1 MIRHQTWKRLSVFAL
16 LGLLLSWIVSCGTGN
31 VSNNQATSGRQ
42 EVEFWTMQLQPQF
55 TDYFNKLIASFE
67 AENTGVKVRW
77 VDVPWNDMQSKILT
91 AVSAKTAPD
100 VVNLNPDF
108 ASQLAARNA
117 WLELD
122 GKISQPLRQSYL
134 PNIWQA
140 STFNGKSFGI
150 PWYLATQITIYNKD
164 LFQRAGIS
172 KPPATYAQLAQLAKQ
187 VKEKTGKY
195 AFFIT
200 FVPEDSAEVLESLVQ
215 MGVKLVDAQGKAAF
229 NSPEGKAAFQ
239 YWVDLYKQ
247 GLLPKEVL
255 TEGHRKGIE
264 LYQAGETAVLVTGA
278 QFLNSIAKNAPEIAK
293 VSATAPQIT
302 GKTGKKSVAV
312 MNLVIPRNT
321 DQADAAVKFAL
332 FVTNDQNQLAF
343 AKEAKVLPS
352 TVKALENPYFKALAS
367 NSSTVDQA
375 RVVSAGQMKQAEV
388 LIPVMKNVNVLQRL
402 IYDNLQA
409 AMLGQKSVE
418 QALSD
423 AATEWDQAN

>member
-1 MIRHQTWKRLSVFAL
+1 MIRHHTWKRLSVFAF
-16 LGLLLSWIVSCGTGN
+16 LGLLLSWMVSCSTGN
-31 VSNNQATSGRQ
+31 VSNNQATSSRQ

-67 AENTGVKVRW
+67 AENAGVKVRW

-100 VVNLNPDF
+100 VVNLTPDF
-108 ASQLAARNA
+108 AAQLAARNA

-122 GKISQPLRQSYL
+122 GKIPKALRQSYL

-164 LFQRAGIS
+164 LYQRAGIS
-172 KPPATYAQLAQLAKQ
+172 KPPATYAELAQVAKQ

-215 MGVKLVDAQGKAAF
+215 MGVKLVDDRGKAAF

-239 YWVDLYKQ
+239 YWVNLYKQ

-264 LYQAGETAVLVTGA
+264 LYQAGETAILVTGA
-278 QFLNSIAKNAPEIAK
+278 QFLNTIGKNAPEIAK
-293 VSATAPQIT
+293 VSATAPQIS

-321 DQADAAVKFAL
+321 DRADAALKFAL

-343 AKEAKVLPS
+343 AKEANVLPS
-352 TVKALENPYFKALAS
+352 TVKALANPYFKSVAV
-367 NSSTVDQA
+367 NSSTVDRA
-375 RVVSAGQMKQAEV
+375 RAVSASQMQQAEV
-388 LIPVMKNVNVLQRL
+388 LVPAIKNVNVLQRL

-409 AMLGQKSVE
+409 AMLGEKSVDK
-418 QALSD
+418 ALSD
-423 AATEWDQAN
+423 AATEWNQN

>member
-16 LGLLLSWIVSCGTGN
+16 CGLLLSWIVSCSTGN

-55 TDYFNKLIASFE
+55 TNYFNKLIASFE
-67 AENTGVKVRW
+67 AENAGVKVRW

-108 ASQLAARNA
+108 AAQLAARNA

-122 GKISQPLRQSYL
+122 GKIPQPVRQSFL

-150 PWYLATQITIYNKD
+150 PWYLATQITIYNKV

-172 KPPATYAQLAQLAKQ
+172 KPPVTYAELAQVAKQ

-264 LYQAGETAVLVTGA
+264 LYQAGETAILVTGA
-278 QFLNSIAKNAPEIAK
+278 QFLNTIAKNAPQIAN

-321 DQADAAVKFAL
+321 EQADAALKFAL

-343 AKEAKVLPS
+343 AKEANVLPS
-352 TVKALENPYFKALAS
+352 TVKALANPYFKSVAA
-367 NSSTVDQA
+367 NSSSVDRA
-375 RVVSAGQMKQAEV
+375 RVVSASQMQQAEV
-388 LIPVMKNVNVLQRL
+388 LIPAIKNVNVLQRI
-402 IYDNLQA
+402 IYDGLQA
-409 AMLGQKSVE
+409 AMLGEKSVDR
-418 QALSD
+418 ALSD
-423 AATEWDQAN
+423 AATEWNQN

>member
-1 MIRHQTWKRLSVFAL
+1 
-16 LGLLLSWIVSCGTGN
+16 
-31 VSNNQATSGRQ
+31 
-42 EVEFWTMQLQPQF
+42 
-55 TDYFNKLIASFE
+55 
-67 AENTGVKVRW
+67 
-77 VDVPWNDMQSKILT
+77 
-91 AVSAKTAPD
+91 
-100 VVNLNPDF
+100 
-108 ASQLAARNA
+108 
-117 WLELD
+117 
-122 GKISQPLRQSYL
+122 
-134 PNIWQA
+134 
-140 STFNGKSFGI
+140 
-150 PWYLATQITIYNKD
+150 
-164 LFQRAGIS
+164 AGIS

-321 DQADAAVKFAL
+321 DQADGIEFPLSLLGDFQFSNSALAIAALQFLQQQGWEISLDAIVSGMGNAKWPGRVQWVYWQNHRILIDGANNPAAAIAL
-332 FVTNDQNQLAF
+332 RQYINSLNPSSVNWVMGMLSTKDHADVFQALLQPNDQLHLVPVPDHSFANPEDLATLAQQVCPQLS
-343 AKEAKVLPS
+343 LIQTYPNLIS
-352 TVKALENPYFKALAS
+352 ALEATIAS
-367 NSSTVDQA
+367 NQGLTVLCG
-375 RVVSAGQMKQAEV
+375 S
-388 LIPVMKNVNVLQRL
+388 LYL
-402 IYDNLQA
+402 
-409 AMLGQKSVE
+409 LGYFFQLVQKS
-418 QALSD
+418 L
-423 AATEWDQAN
+423 

>member
-16 LGLLLSWIVSCGTGN
+16 CGLLLSWIVSCSTGN

-55 TDYFNKLIASFE
+55 TNYFNKLIASFE
-67 AENTGVKVRW
+67 AENAGVKVRW

-108 ASQLAARNA
+108 AAQLAARNA

-122 GKISQPLRQSYL
+122 GKIPQPVRQSYL

-150 PWYLATQITIYNKD
+150 PWYLATQITIYNKV

-172 KPPATYAQLAQLAKQ
+172 KPPVTYAELAQVAKQ

-264 LYQAGETAVLVTGA
+264 LYQAGETAILVTGA
-278 QFLNSIAKNAPEIAK
+278 QFLNTIAKNAPQIAN

-321 DQADAAVKFAL
+321 DRADAALKFAL

-343 AKEAKVLPS
+343 AKEANVLPS
-352 TVKALENPYFKALAS
+352 TVKALANPYFQYVAAG
-367 NSSTVDQA
+367 SSSVDRA

-388 LIPVMKNVNVLQRL
+388 LIPAIKNVNVLQRL
-402 IYDNLQA
+402 IYDGLQA
-409 AMLGQKSVE
+409 SMLGEKSVD

-423 AATEWDQAN
+423 AATEWNQN